1 MTKQNLMYLAAFA
14 LIGYTSCTDAPESDT
29 ATVSEA
35 KEVGAASG
43 DSFKV
48 DPAASKIEWI
58 GTKVSGYH
66 QGEIAIKSGT
76 LDVKDS
82 SITGGN
88 FVLDMKSVKVTN
100 GDDTAANNKLRGHL
114 LSPDFF
120 DTDKNPEAT
129 FAITSVQPFTGT
141 VVDSADKRQEG
152 ISKYKVSNPTHKI
165 SGNLTIKGISKNIE
179 FPALVTITG
188 TSVEARAKFNI
199 DRKQWNIVY
208 PGKPNDLIRD
218 DIHLG
223 IELKAG
229 K

>member
-1 MTKQNLMYLAAFA
+1 MKKQNLMYLAALA
-14 LIGYTSCTDAPESDT
+14 LIGYTSCKDAPESDE
-29 ATVSEA
+29 ATVTEA
-35 KEVGAASG
+35 KEVGAVSG

-66 QGEIAIKSGT
+66 QGEIVIRSGS

-82 SITGGN
+82 TITGGN
-88 FVLDMKSVKVTN
+88 FVLDMKSIKITN

-120 DTDKNPEAT
+120 DTEAHPEAT
-129 FAITSVQPFTGT
+129 FAVTSVQPFTGS

-152 ISKYKVSNPTHKI
+152 ISKYKVANPTHKI
-165 SGNLTIKGISKNIE
+165 SGNLTIKGITKNIE
-179 FPALVTITG
+179 FPALVTVTG
-188 TSVEARAKFNI
+188 TSVDALAKFNI
-199 DRKQWNIVY
+199 DRKLWNIVY

-218 DIHLG
+218 EIHLG
-223 IELKAG
+223 IALKAVR
-229 K
+229 